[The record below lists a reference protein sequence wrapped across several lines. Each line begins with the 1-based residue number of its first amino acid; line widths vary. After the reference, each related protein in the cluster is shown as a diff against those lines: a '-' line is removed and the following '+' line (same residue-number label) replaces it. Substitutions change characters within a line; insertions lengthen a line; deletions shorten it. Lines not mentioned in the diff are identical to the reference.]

1 MATDLV
7 REGVFDLEPSVNHDR
22 VTPAIN
28 KPCGHSS
35 AQVIRECQKVF
46 NPSNFFKPLLDSE
59 IAKRTNEGG
68 KQAGRRKLLRKASQV
83 KIGHGGTLDP
93 LATGVLI
100 LGVGSATKLLPQ
112 FLECT
117 KTYETIILFGASTD
131 TYDRVGRILSKR
143 PYDHITREKVEK
155 EIASMKGPQIQ
166 IPPLYSALK
175 MNGKPLYE
183 YAREGRPIP
192 REIEGRKVE
201 IKDIE
206 MLEWYKPGKHDHR
219 WPIEEAE
226 AAERNLAEQVWRV
239 KKQQETN
246 KKLSPEEKEQEDE
259 AIAAHESFKRKFEQR
274 QDELIKDAPPKR
286 SRHSKEPRLMSGA
299 LGQLPEPVYSNK
311 GSNLV
316 PDTPDK
322 DTPPPWS
329 DEGPPAVRV
338 RLTVTSGFYIRSF
351 CHDLGA
357 RLDSAAL
364 MSELCR
370 SRQSDFVVG
379 GTNCLEFSDLAK
391 GEEVWGPQVSDMLDR
406 WNSEHKGNGSGS
418 QASSS
423 GALSEKSQ
431 KKKNQEHKSTDSG
444 ADFPKQKQPKSRDGS
459 PDKNTTKA
467 EKRRQSKSP
476 DGSNSPPRKVAA
488 LESKDDSKPVKDLR
502 PSSQGRSDDEKS
514 WNGIED

>member
-1 MATDLV
+1 MATDPV
-7 REGVFDLEPSVNHDR
+7 REGVF
-22 VTPAIN
+22 AIN
-28 KPCGHSS
+28 KPCGQSS
-35 AQVIRECQKVF
+35 AQVIRECQKAF
-46 NPSNFFKPLLDSE
+46 NPSKFFKPLIDAE
-59 IAKRTNEGG
+59 VAKRMNESG
-68 KQAGRRKLLRKASQV
+68 KQFARRKLLRKASQV

-100 LGVGSATKLLPQ
+100 LGVGSGTKLLPQ

-131 TYDRVGRILSKR
+131 TYDRVGRVLAKR

-155 EIASMKGPQIQ
+155 ELAGMKGRQIQ

-192 REIEGRKVE
+192 REIEGREVE
-201 IKDIE
+201 VKDIE
-206 MLEWYKPGKHDHR
+206 LLEWYEPGKHDHR
-219 WPIEEAE
+219 WPTEEAE

-239 KKQQETN
+239 KRQQETN
-246 KKLSPEEKEQEDE
+246 KKLSPEEKEQDDQ

-274 QDELIKDAPPKR
+274 QDELIKDAPAKR
-286 SRHSKEPRLMSGA
+286 SRHSKEPPMMSGA
-299 LGQLPEPVYSNK
+299 LGQLPQATYSNK

-322 DTPPPWS
+322 NTPPPWS

-351 CHDLGA
+351 CHDLGTK
-357 RLDSAAL
+357 LDSAAL
-364 MSELCR
+364 MAELCR
-370 SRQSDFVVG
+370 SQQSDFVAG
-379 GTNCLEFSDLAK
+379 GSNCLEFDDLAK
-391 GEEVWGPQVSDMLDR
+391 GEDVWGPRVAELLERWDR
-406 WNSEHKGNGSGS
+406 EHK
-418 QASSS
+418 SSD
-423 GALSEKSQ
+423 KPQ
-431 KKKNQEHKSTDSG
+431 KKKQEHKSADSG
-444 ADFPKQKQPKSRDGS
+444 AESPKHKHHKQRDH
-459 PDKNTTKA
+459 KKA
-467 EKRRQSKSP
+467 EKRRRSNSP
-476 DGSNSPPRKVAA
+476 DESDSPPRKAAA
-488 LESKDDSKPVKDLR
+488 LESKDDSKPVKELK

>member
-7 REGVFDLEPSVNHDR
+7 REGVF
-22 VTPAIN
+22 AIN
-28 KPCGHSS
+28 KPCGQSS
-35 AQVIRECQKVF
+35 AQVIRECQKAF
-46 NPSNFFKPLLDSE
+46 NPSKFFKPLIDAE
-59 IAKRTNEGG
+59 VAKRMNESG
-68 KQAGRRKLLRKASQV
+68 KQFARRKLLRKASQV

-100 LGVGSATKLLPQ
+100 LGVGSGTKLLPQ

-131 TYDRVGRILSKR
+131 TYDRVGRVLTKR

-155 EIASMKGPQIQ
+155 ELAGMKGRQIQ

-192 REIEGRKVE
+192 REIEGREVE
-201 IKDIE
+201 VKDIE
-206 MLEWYKPGKHDHR
+206 LLEWYEPGKHDHR
-219 WPIEEAE
+219 WPTEEAE

-239 KKQQETN
+239 KRQQETN
-246 KKLSPEEKEQEDE
+246 KKLSPEEKEQDDQ

-274 QDELIKDAPPKR
+274 QDELIKDAPAKR
-286 SRHSKEPRLMSGA
+286 SRHSKEPPMMSGA
-299 LGQLPEPVYSNK
+299 LGQLPQATYSNK

-322 DTPPPWS
+322 NTPPPWS

-357 RLDSAAL
+357 KLDSAAL
-364 MSELCR
+364 MAELCR
-370 SRQSDFVVG
+370 SQQSDFVAG
-379 GTNCLEFSDLAK
+379 GSNCLEFDDLAK
-391 GEEVWGPQVSDMLDR
+391 GEDVWGPRVAELLERWDR
-406 WNSEHKGNGSGS
+406 EHK
-418 QASSS
+418 SSD
-423 GALSEKSQ
+423 KPQ
-431 KKKNQEHKSTDSG
+431 KKKQEHKSADSG
-444 ADFPKQKQPKSRDGS
+444 TESPRHKHHKQRDH
-459 PDKNTTKA
+459 KKA
-467 EKRRQSKSP
+467 EKRRRSNSP
-476 DGSNSPPRKVAA
+476 DESDSPPRKAAA
-488 LESKDDSKPVKDLR
+488 LESKDDSKPVKELK

>member
-7 REGVFDLEPSVNHDR
+7 REGVF
-22 VTPAIN
+22 AIN
-28 KPCGHSS
+28 KPCGQSS
-35 AQVIRECQKVF
+35 AQVIRECQKAF
-46 NPSNFFKPLLDSE
+46 NPSKFFKPLIDAE
-59 IAKRTNEGG
+59 VAKRMNESG
-68 KQAGRRKLLRKASQV
+68 KQFARRKLLRKASQV

-100 LGVGSATKLLPQ
+100 LGVGSGTKLLPQ

-131 TYDRVGRILSKR
+131 TYDRVGRVLTKR

-155 EIASMKGPQIQ
+155 ELAGMKGRQIQ

-192 REIEGRKVE
+192 REIEGREVE
-201 IKDIE
+201 VKDIE
-206 MLEWYKPGKHDHR
+206 LLEWYEPGKHDHR
-219 WPIEEAE
+219 WPTEEAE

-239 KKQQETN
+239 KRQQETN
-246 KKLSPEEKEQEDE
+246 KKLSPEEKEQDDQ

-274 QDELIKDAPPKR
+274 QDELIKDAPAKR
-286 SRHSKEPRLMSGA
+286 SRHSKEPPMMSGA
-299 LGQLPEPVYSNK
+299 LGQLPQATYSNK

-322 DTPPPWS
+322 NTPPPWS

-357 RLDSAAL
+357 KLDSAAL
-364 MSELCR
+364 MAELCR
-370 SRQSDFVVG
+370 SQQSDFVAG
-379 GTNCLEFSDLAK
+379 GSNCLEFDDLAK
-391 GEEVWGPQVSDMLDR
+391 GEDVWGPRVAELLERWDR
-406 WNSEHKGNGSGS
+406 EHK
-418 QASSS
+418 SSD
-423 GALSEKSQ
+423 KPQ
-431 KKKNQEHKSTDSG
+431 KKKQDYKSADSG
-444 ADFPKQKQPKSRDGS
+444 AESPKHKHHKQRDH
-459 PDKNTTKA
+459 KKA
-467 EKRRQSKSP
+467 EKRRRSNSP
-476 DGSNSPPRKVAA
+476 DESDSPPRKVAA
-488 LESKDDSKPVKDLR
+488 LESKDDSKPVKELK